1 MTAKRRLIPNFEG
14 RSVMLMTFWALGTAA
29 GAQTPPDTA
38 TSRPITQMTSPSA
51 APAAPAAPKAAATS
65 SKDMEASFVRA
76 DTNKDGKLSREEAE
90 QLPALAQRFEQIDTD
105 GDKFISRAEFDKA
118 MKP

>member
-14 RSVMLMTFWALGTAA
+14 RSVMLLAFWALGTAA
-29 GAQTPPDTA
+29 GAQTPDTA
-38 TSRPITQMTSPSA
+38 TSRPMAQMTAPS
-51 APAAPAAPKAAATS
+51 AAPAAPKAAATS
-65 SKDMEASFVRA
+65 SKDMDAAFVRA
-76 DTNKDGKLSREEAE
+76 DTSKDGKLSREEAE
-90 QLPALAQRFEQIDTD
+90 QLPAVAQRFEQIDAD